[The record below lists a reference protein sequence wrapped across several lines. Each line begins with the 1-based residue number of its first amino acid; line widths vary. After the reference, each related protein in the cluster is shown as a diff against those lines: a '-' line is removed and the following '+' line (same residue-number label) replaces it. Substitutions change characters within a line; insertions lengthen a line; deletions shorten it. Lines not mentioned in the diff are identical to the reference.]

1 MALTLS
7 ISMLKAVLRSVIP
20 ALVILIVIN
29 VSAITL
35 LYVMIGTKAVMKEV
49 MFRYIKTTNMLIS
62 DLLSQVG
69 NLILPILQSA
79 LKHSRILNLV
89 ILMN

>member
-62 DLLSQVG
+62 DLLMQVT
-69 NLILPILQSA
+69 NPTLPILQWVS
-79 LKHSRILNLV
+79 KHSRILNSV

>member
-1 MALTLS
+1 
-7 ISMLKAVLRSVIP
+7 
-20 ALVILIVIN
+20 
-29 VSAITL
+29 
-35 LYVMIGTKAVMKEV
+35 MIGIIGAMEEEVNQLKAVMKEV